1 MKRTATTQAKPR
13 IAPQAVYR
21 MAMEGAVLIALERTL
36 FVRNDGNLASCTAV
50 VHNGEARLR
59 FTALQPGNRRKQLAL
74 RLLGL
79 R

>member
-1 MKRTATTQAKPR
+1 MTRTTTKARAR

-21 MAMEGAVLIALERTL
+21 MAMEGAVLVALERTL
-36 FVRNDGNLASCTAV
+36 FVRNDGNLATCTAV
-50 VHNGEARLR
+50 VHNGEAHLR
-59 FTALQPGNRRKQLAL
+59 FTALQAGNWRKRLAL